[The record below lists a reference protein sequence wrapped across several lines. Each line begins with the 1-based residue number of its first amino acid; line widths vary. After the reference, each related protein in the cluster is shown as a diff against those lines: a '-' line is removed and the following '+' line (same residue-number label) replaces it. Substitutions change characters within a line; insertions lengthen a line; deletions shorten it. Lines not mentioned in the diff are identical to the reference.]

1 MEEPSTA
8 SKADS
13 CSAAN
18 GASSF
23 NQLIGAVEQLRR
35 DGQTKRFCGLQVDD
49 QLEFCRLLN
58 WQIRRTSAPKNFIDV
73 RRCPPPRFVAVM
85 PIRQQSAIGR
95 KISVGI
101 DCWQPVTR
109 GQ

>member
-1 MEEPSTA
+1 MSALPPKADIGTQSRNVRFVP
-8 SKADS
+8 KADS
-13 CSAAN
+13 CTAAN

-58 WQIRRTSAPKNFIDV
+58 WQIRRTSAPKNLINV
-73 RRCPPPRFVAVM
+73 GRCPPPRFAGVV
-85 PIRQQSAIGR
+85 PIREQS
-95 KISVGI
+95 
-101 DCWQPVTR
+101 
-109 GQ
+109 